1 MKEIVI
7 WGTAQG
13 AEDWDET
20 ILSTTCKTQS
30 DVAAIKARA
39 AKHGFR
45 NVRVTVLDFNAA
57 PDFTK
62 ALTA

>member
-1 MKEIVI
+1 M
-7 WGTAQG
+7 AQP
-13 AEDWDET
+13 
-20 ILSTTCKTQS
+20 TCKTQS